1 MMTSGGEQQ
10 QQRRRYCVTIGHE
23 TILDYGHRWIV
34 YAGYGA
40 WQPLREAVVERLVDD
55 ARRDAVPLLLRVI
68 NCELPP
74 VAMLRPLLCCADGL
88 EAKLHLDAADMSILS
103 QCVRDSTT
111 LRDVRIVNLSNGW
124 PHRSITQDMVQIFR
138 ECPNVVRIVGLD
150 ICGEFSHSNG
160 EECSRLAYDRIGLI
174 EFDMRTEVITG
185 GTRRNDNQD
194 QTRRVVALNHTTA
207 EILRCAPELGDG
219 QYADSGGDLQLLPN
233 ELLCMVAAALP
244 TAADVLRLGWT
255 CRLLRDCAMCN
266 YVACLRHDAVGI
278 DCRWTYRAA
287 YAVHD
292 ADYIWCK
299 YH

>member
-1 MMTSGGEQQ
+1 VHTGNDGD
-10 QQRRRYCVTIGHE
+10 V
-23 TILDYGHRWIV
+23 
-34 YAGYGA
+34 
-40 WQPLREAVVERLVDD
+40 WQPLRDVAMQPLVDA
-55 ARRDAVPLLLRVI
+55 ARRDAVPLLLRI
-68 NCELPP
+68 LDCELPP
-74 VAMLRPLLCCADGL
+74 AEMLRSLLSCATSLEAMLRLNP
-88 EAKLHLDAADMSILS
+88 ADMTFLS
-103 QCVRDSTT
+103 QCVCDSAT
-111 LRDVRIVNLSNGW
+111 LRNVRIVNIVSAIRDRLSM
-124 PHRSITQDMVQIFR
+124 SIAKDMMRIFR

-150 ICGEFSHSNG
+150 NDPRVEGEFGDSDD
-160 EECSRLAYDRIGLI
+160 EECSILACDRVGLV
-174 EFDMRTEVITG
+174 EFDIHSGDESRQNRTL
-185 GTRRNDNQD
+185 
-194 QTRRVVALNHTTA
+194 RVVGLNRKTA

-266 YVACLRHDAVGI
+266 YVACLRHNVAGI
-278 DCRWTYRAA
+278 DWRWTYRAA